1 MSSDWEVESRIIFV
15 QIKNYNMKI
24 EVSNGEIADKF
35 SILLIKRSNIK
46 DDTKL
51 DNVEKEIDWIIPI
64 FLKVVKKK
72 EVYDKYLDLA
82 VVNKE
87 LWDIED
93 DIRECER
100 QKDFGDKFIQL
111 ARSVYIKND
120 RRAEIKKE
128 INLLTNS
135 GIVEEKSYESY

>member
-1 MSSDWEVESRIIFV
+1 
-15 QIKNYNMKI
+15 MKI

-135 GIVEEKSYESY
+135 GTVEEKSYESY

>member
-1 MSSDWEVESRIIFV
+1 
-15 QIKNYNMKI
+15 MKI

-72 EVYDKYLDLA
+72 EVYNKYLDLA

>member
-1 MSSDWEVESRIIFV
+1 LES
-15 QIKNYNMKI
+15 KEGGSTMKI
-24 EVSNGEIADKF
+24 EVSNGEIVDKF
-35 SILLIKRSNIK
+35 SILLIKRSNVK

-51 DNVEKEIDWIIPI
+51 DNIQKEIDILIPI
-64 FLKVVKKK
+64 FMKIIKKK

-93 DIRECER
+93 NIRECER

-111 ARSVYIKND
+111 ARSVYISND
-120 RRAEIKKE
+120 LRAKIKKE

-135 GIVEEKSYESY
+135 DIVEEKSYESY

>member
-1 MSSDWEVESRIIFV
+1 
-15 QIKNYNMKI
+15 MKI

-35 SILLIKRSNIK
+35 SILIIKKSKIK
-46 DDTKL
+46 DDVKL
-51 DNVEKEIDWIIPI
+51 NNIEKEIDSIIPI
-64 FLKVVKKK
+64 FLKIVKKK
-72 EVYDKYLDLA
+72 EVHDKYLDLE

-87 LWDIED
+87 LWSIED

-111 ARSVYIKND
+111 ARSVYIKNG

>member
-1 MSSDWEVESRIIFV
+1 
-15 QIKNYNMKI
+15 MKI

-35 SILLIKRSNIK
+35 SILIIKKSKIK
-46 DDTKL
+46 DDVKL
-51 DNVEKEIDWIIPI
+51 NNIEKEINLIIPI

-72 EVYDKYLDLA
+72 EVHDKYLDLE

-87 LWDIED
+87 LWSIED

>member
-1 MSSDWEVESRIIFV
+1 
-15 QIKNYNMKI
+15 MKI
-24 EVSNGEIADKF
+24 EVSNGEIVDKF
-35 SILLIKRSNIK
+35 SILLIKRSNVK

-51 DNVEKEIDWIIPI
+51 DNIQKEIDILIPI
-64 FLKVVKKK
+64 FMKIIKKK

-111 ARSVYIKND
+111 ARSVYISND
-120 RRAEIKKE
+120 LRAKIKKE

>member
-1 MSSDWEVESRIIFV
+1 
-15 QIKNYNMKI
+15 MKI
-24 EVSNGEIADKF
+24 EVSNGEILDKF
-35 SILLIKRSNIK
+35 SILIIKRSNIN
-46 DDTKL
+46 DDAKL
-51 DNVEKEIDWIIPI
+51 DNIQKEIDQLENIVDELIRDKKI
-64 FLKVVKKK
+64 FT
-72 EVYDKYLDLA
+72 KYFNLA
-82 VVNKE
+82 EVNKR

-111 ARSVYIKND
+111 ARSVYISND
-120 RRAEIKKE
+120 LRAKIKKE

>member
-1 MSSDWEVESRIIFV
+1 VGARIIFV

-35 SILLIKRSNIK
+35 SILIIKKSKIK
-46 DDTKL
+46 DDVKL
-51 DNVEKEIDWIIPI
+51 NNIEKEIDSIIPI

-72 EVYDKYLDLA
+72 EVHDKYLDLE

-87 LWDIED
+87 LWSIED

-120 RRAEIKKE
+120 QRANIKKE

>member
-1 MSSDWEVESRIIFV
+1 
-15 QIKNYNMKI
+15 MKI
-24 EVSNGEIADKF
+24 EVSNGEIVDKF
-35 SILLIKRSNIK
+35 SILLIKRSNVK

-51 DNVEKEIDWIIPI
+51 DNIQKEIDVLIPI
-64 FLKVVKKK
+64 FMKIIKKK

-111 ARSVYIKND
+111 ARSVYISND
-120 RRAEIKKE
+120 LRAKIKKE

>member
-1 MSSDWEVESRIIFV
+1 
-15 QIKNYNMKI
+15 MKI
-24 EVSNGEIADKF
+24 EVSNGEIVDKF
-35 SILLIKRSNIK
+35 SILLIKRSNVK

-51 DNVEKEIDWIIPI
+51 DNIQKEIDILIPI
-64 FLKVVKKK
+64 FMKIIKKK

-82 VVNKE
+82 IVNKE

-111 ARSVYIKND
+111 ARSVYISND
-120 RRAEIKKE
+120 LRAKIKKE

>member
-1 MSSDWEVESRIIFV
+1 
-15 QIKNYNMKI
+15 MKI

-35 SILLIKRSNIK
+35 SILIIKKSKIK
-46 DDTKL
+46 DDVKL
-51 DNVEKEIDWIIPI
+51 NNIEKEIDSIIPI

-72 EVYDKYLDLA
+72 EVHDKYLDLE

-87 LWDIED
+87 LWSIED

-120 RRAEIKKE
+120 QRANIKKE

>member
-135 GIVEEKSYESY
+135 GIVEEKSYDSY

>member
-1 MSSDWEVESRIIFV
+1 
-15 QIKNYNMKI
+15 MKI

-35 SILLIKRSNIK
+35 SILIIKKSKIK
-46 DDTKL
+46 DDVKL
-51 DNVEKEIDWIIPI
+51 NNIEKEIDSIIPI
-64 FLKVVKKK
+64 FLKIVKKK
-72 EVYDKYLDLA
+72 EVHDKYLDLEII
-82 VVNKE
+82 NKE
-87 LWDIED
+87 LWSIED

-135 GIVEEKSYESY
+135 DIVEEKSYESY

>member
-1 MSSDWEVESRIIFV
+1 
-15 QIKNYNMKI
+15 MKI
-24 EVSNGEIADKF
+24 EVSNGEIVDKF
-35 SILLIKRSNIK
+35 SILLIKRSNVK

-51 DNVEKEIDWIIPI
+51 DNIQKEIDILIPI
-64 FLKVVKKK
+64 FMKIIKKK

-93 DIRECER
+93 NIRECER

-111 ARSVYIKND
+111 ARSVYISND
-120 RRAEIKKE
+120 LRAKIKKE

-135 GIVEEKSYESY
+135 DIVEEKSYESY

>member
-1 MSSDWEVESRIIFV
+1 
-15 QIKNYNMKI
+15 MKI

-46 DDTKL
+46 DNTKL
-51 DNVEKEIDWIIPI
+51 DNVEKEIDSIIPI

-72 EVYDKYLDLA
+72 EVHDKYLDLE

-87 LWDIED
+87 LWSIED

-135 GIVEEKSYESY
+135 GIVEEKSYDSY

>member
-1 MSSDWEVESRIIFV
+1 
-15 QIKNYNMKI
+15 MKI

-35 SILLIKRSNIK
+35 SILIIKKSKIK
-46 DDTKL
+46 DDVKL
-51 DNVEKEIDWIIPI
+51 NNIEKEIDSIIPI

-72 EVYDKYLDLA
+72 EVHDKYLDLE

-93 DIRECER
+93 DIRECEK

-135 GIVEEKSYESY
+135 DIVEEKSYESY

>member
-1 MSSDWEVESRIIFV
+1 
-15 QIKNYNMKI
+15 MKI

-35 SILLIKRSNIK
+35 SILMIKKSKIK
-46 DDTKL
+46 DDVKL
-51 DNVEKEIDWIIPI
+51 NNIEKEIDSIIPI

-72 EVYDKYLDLA
+72 EVHDKYLDLE

-87 LWDIED
+87 LWSIED

-100 QKDFGDKFIQL
+100 QKDFGDKFVQL

-120 RRAEIKKE
+120 QRANIKKE

>member
-1 MSSDWEVESRIIFV
+1 
-15 QIKNYNMKI
+15 MKI

-35 SILLIKRSNIK
+35 SILIIKKSKIK
-46 DDTKL
+46 DDVKL
-51 DNVEKEIDWIIPI
+51 NNIEKEIDSIIPI

-72 EVYDKYLDLA
+72 EVHDKYIDLE

-87 LWDIED
+87 LWSIED

>member
-1 MSSDWEVESRIIFV
+1 
-15 QIKNYNMKI
+15 MKI

-35 SILLIKRSNIK
+35 SILIIKKSKIK
-46 DDTKL
+46 DDVKL
-51 DNVEKEIDWIIPI
+51 NNIEKEIDSIIPI

-72 EVYDKYLDLA
+72 EVHDKYLDLE

-87 LWDIED
+87 LWNIED

>member
-1 MSSDWEVESRIIFV
+1 
-15 QIKNYNMKI
+15 MKI

-35 SILLIKRSNIK
+35 SILIIKKSKIK
-46 DDTKL
+46 DDVKL
-51 DNVEKEIDWIIPI
+51 NNIEKEINSIIPI

-72 EVYDKYLDLA
+72 EVHDKYLDLE

-87 LWDIED
+87 LWSIED

-100 QKDFGDKFIQL
+100 QKDFGDKFVQL

-120 RRAEIKKE
+120 QRANIKKE

>member
-1 MSSDWEVESRIIFV
+1 
-15 QIKNYNMKI
+15 MKI
-24 EVSNGEIADKF
+24 EVSTGEILDKY
-35 SILLIKRSNIK
+35 SILMIKKDHIK
-46 DDTKL
+46 DKTKL
-51 DNVEKEIDWIIPI
+51 ENIQKEIDELLPI
-64 FLKVVKKK
+64 
-72 EVYDKYLDLA
+72 
-82 VVNKE
+82 VNDITKNRKDHTATNLYIQLVIVNRN

-100 QKDFGDKFIQL
+100 QKDFGDKFVQL

-120 RRAEIKKE
+120 QRANIKKE